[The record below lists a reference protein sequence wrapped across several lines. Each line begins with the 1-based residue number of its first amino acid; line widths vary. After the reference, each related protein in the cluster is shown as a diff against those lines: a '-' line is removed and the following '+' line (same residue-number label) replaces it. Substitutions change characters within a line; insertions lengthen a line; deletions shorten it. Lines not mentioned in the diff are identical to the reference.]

1 MSQKKFQNLLRNKQ
15 TFIIVY
21 SVILTQESS
30 VNSDKFMTFQ
40 LLSYSVLH
48 QPRYDNTHMF
58 VIPSKVRHNN
68 SMRGS
73 INFQLKKVN
82 KYLKLISCTIENEIL
97 NITNMILVSILF
109 LYIYIYIYVYIYI
122 FLTKKFMVPRLI
134 LNPILFQFYF
144 FQMLSCLPWK
154 K

>member
-58 VIPSKVRHNN
+58 VIPSKVKHNN
-68 SMRGS
+68 SMRRS

-109 LYIYIYIYVYIYI
+109 LYIYIYIFF
-122 FLTKKFMVPRLI
+122 FLFFLFAKKLMVPRLI

>member
-1 MSQKKFQNLLRNKQ
+1 MDILRNKQ
-15 TFIIVY
+15 TFVIVY

-58 VIPSKVRHNN
+58 VIPSKVKHNN

-109 LYIYIYIYVYIYI
+109 LYIYTFFF
-122 FLTKKFMVPRLI
+122 FLTKKLMVPRLI
-134 LNPILFQFYF
+134 FNPILFQFYF

-154 K
+154 KYTP

>member
-1 MSQKKFQNLLRNKQ
+1 
-15 TFIIVY
+15 
-21 SVILTQESS
+21 
-30 VNSDKFMTFQ
+30 MTFQ

-58 VIPSKVRHNN
+58 VIPSKVKHNN

-134 LNPILFQFYF
+134 LNTFPILFLPDAELPSLEEINSITKGLPKKIKAAREKQSQIFDF
-144 FQMLSCLPWK
+144 VWLSRQT
-154 K
+154 